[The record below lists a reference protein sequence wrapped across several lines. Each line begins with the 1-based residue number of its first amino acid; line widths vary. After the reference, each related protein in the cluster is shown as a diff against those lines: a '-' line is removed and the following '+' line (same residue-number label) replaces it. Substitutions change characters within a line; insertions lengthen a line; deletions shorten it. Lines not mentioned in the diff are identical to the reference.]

1 MKKKI
6 IVTNVIIVVL
16 ALLILFLSGISITKS
31 IYKKQA
37 EERIIDVTNIYAEN
51 YSSYD
56 KVVKNVPKDYRV
68 TVVDKAGKV
77 LSDSETA
84 DVSNMENHI
93 DREEIVAAL
102 HGKTVAVTRRSDTTN
117 KDMVYS
123 AVKVNLSA
131 DDYVFVRVSTPVD
144 SVNLYATSTI
154 LPNFYVLI
162 AAIIAAVILSVVLTK
177 SLVKPMAEIKNS
189 LIALNNGTFT
199 PSTPS
204 EKDPEINK
212 MMSEIN
218 DIGAKLSDTI
228 TTVSEDNKKLDYI
241 LNNVSDG
248 IVVITADG
256 NIEVMNDN
264 AKLVFG
270 VKNDAISSNY
280 TVLSANEKFIS
291 AVSDAVNERINKVF
305 EFTTAAHDVYLTS
318 IRCLDGGM
326 TIIVLSDITA
336 VKHGEEIRSE
346 FFANA
351 SHELKTPLTA
361 IKGFNDVIG
370 MKSKDGDIK
379 TLSAKIDKEVNR
391 VVSLIDDMLNLSK
404 LETTNTPIVEKVDLI
419 AVAREAEESISAL
432 ARDKNVNIEISG
444 EGTVDM
450 EKDHAYELVKNL
462 MENAVRYNEDGGHV
476 IVSVDEKADKVTLIV
491 KDDGIGIDEENQS
504 RIFERF
510 YRVNKSRS
518 RETGGTGLGLS
529 IVRGILEAYGGRLA
543 FSARRQGGLV
553 ARVTVPVREVSG
565 ETSPLDDDSL
575 ATGDN
580 AVRDN
585 RDETAS

>member
-6 IVTNVIIVVL
+6 IVTNVIIVVF

-37 EERIIDVTNIYAEN
+37 EERIIDVANIYAEN
-51 YSSYD
+51 YTSSD
-56 KVVKNVPKDYRV
+56 KVVKNVPEDYRV
-68 TVVDKAGKV
+68 TVVDKSGKV

-102 HGKTVAVTRRSDTTN
+102 HGKPVAVTRRSDTTN

-123 AVKVNLSA
+123 AVKVDLSA

-177 SLVKPMAEIKNS
+177 SLVKPMAEIKNN

-212 MMSEIN
+212 MLSEIN
-218 DIGAKLSDTI
+218 DIGEKLSDTI

-248 IVVITADG
+248 IVVITREG

-264 AKLVFG
+264 AKLVFD

-370 MKSKDGDIK
+370 MKSKDDDIG

-404 LETTNTPIVEKVDLI
+404 LETTKTPIVEKVDLV
-419 AVAREAEESISAL
+419 AVAYDAEESISAL
-432 ARDKNVNIEISG
+432 ARNKNVNIEISG
-444 EGTVDM
+444 EGVVEM

-476 IVSVDEKADKVTLIV
+476 FVSVDEKSDKVTLKV

-529 IVRGILEAYGGRLA
+529 IVKH
-543 FSARRQGGLV
+543 V
-553 ARVTVPVREVSG
+553 AELYDAKLTLSSTLGVGTEITVSFKK
-565 ETSPLDDDSL
+565 
-575 ATGDN
+575 
-580 AVRDN
+580 
-585 RDETAS
+585 

>member
-6 IVTNVIIVVL
+6 IVTNVIIVVF
-16 ALLILFLSGISITKS
+16 ALLVLFLSGISITKS

-37 EERIIDVTNIYAEN
+37 EERIIDVANIYAEN
-51 YSSYD
+51 YTSSD

-68 TVVDKAGKV
+68 TVIDKSGKV

-93 DREEIVAAL
+93 DRKEIVAAL
-102 HGKTVAVTRRSDTTN
+102 HGKPVAVTRRSDTTN

-123 AVKVNLSA
+123 AVKVDLSA

-218 DIGAKLSDTI
+218 DIGEKLSDTI

-264 AKLVFG
+264 AKLVFD

-404 LETTNTPIVEKVDLI
+404 LETTKTPIVEKVDLI
-419 AVAREAEESISAL
+419 AVARDAEESISAL
-432 ARDKNVNIEISG
+432 ARNKNVNIEISG
-444 EGTVDM
+444 EGIVEM

-476 IVSVDEKADKVTLIV
+476 FVSVDENADKVTLKV

-529 IVRGILEAYGGRLA
+529 IVKHVAELYGAKLTLSSTLGA
-543 FSARRQGGLV
+543 GTEI
-553 ARVTVPVREVSG
+553 TVSFKK
-565 ETSPLDDDSL
+565 
-575 ATGDN
+575 
-580 AVRDN
+580 
-585 RDETAS
+585 

>member
-6 IVTNVIIVVL
+6 IVTNVIIVVF
-16 ALLILFLSGISITKS
+16 ALLVLFLSGISITKS

-37 EERIIDVTNIYAEN
+37 EERIIDVANIYAEN
-51 YSSYD
+51 YTSFD

-68 TVVDKAGKV
+68 TVVDKSGKV

-102 HGKTVAVTRRSDTTN
+102 HGKSVAVTRRSDTTN

-123 AVKVNLSA
+123 AVKVNLSS

-162 AAIIAAVILSVVLTK
+162 AAIIAAVILSIVLTK

-218 DIGAKLSDTI
+218 DIGEKLSDTI

-256 NIEVMNDN
+256 NIEIMNDN
-264 AKLVFG
+264 AKLVFD

-336 VKHGEEIRSE
+336 VKQGEEIRSE

-370 MKSKDGDIK
+370 MKSKDDDIR
-379 TLSAKIDKEVNR
+379 TLSSKIDKEVNR

-404 LETTNTPIVEKVDLI
+404 LETTKTPIVEKVDLV
-419 AVAREAEESISAL
+419 AVAYDAEESISAL
-432 ARDKNVNIEISG
+432 ARDKNVNIDISG

-476 IVSVDEKADKVTLIV
+476 IVSVDEKADKVTLKV

-529 IVRGILEAYGGRLA
+529 IVKHVAELYGAKLTLSSTLGA
-543 FSARRQGGLV
+543 GTEI
-553 ARVTVPVREVSG
+553 TVSFKK
-565 ETSPLDDDSL
+565 
-575 ATGDN
+575 
-580 AVRDN
+580 
-585 RDETAS
+585 

>member
-6 IVTNVIIVVL
+6 IVTNVIIVVF

-37 EERIIDVTNIYAEN
+37 EERIIDVANIYAEN
-51 YSSYD
+51 YTSSD

-68 TVVDKAGKV
+68 TVVDKSGKV

-102 HGKTVAVTRRSDTTN
+102 HGKPVAVTRRSDTTN

-123 AVKVNLSA
+123 AVKVDLSA

-177 SLVKPMAEIKNS
+177 SLVKPMAEIKNN

-212 MMSEIN
+212 MLSEIN
-218 DIGAKLSDTI
+218 DIGEKLSDTI

-248 IVVITADG
+248 IVVITREG

-264 AKLVFG
+264 AKLVFD

-370 MKSKDGDIK
+370 MKSKDGDIG

-404 LETTNTPIVEKVDLI
+404 LETTKTPIVEKVDLV
-419 AVAREAEESISAL
+419 AVAYDAEESISAL
-432 ARDKNVNIEISG
+432 ARNKNVNIEISG
-444 EGTVDM
+444 EGVVEM

-462 MENAVRYNEDGGHV
+462 MENAVRYNEDSGHV
-476 IVSVDEKADKVTLIV
+476 FVSVDEKSDKVTLKV

-529 IVRGILEAYGGRLA
+529 IVKH
-543 FSARRQGGLV
+543 V
-553 ARVTVPVREVSG
+553 AELYDAKLTLSSTLGAGTEITVSFKK
-565 ETSPLDDDSL
+565 
-575 ATGDN
+575 
-580 AVRDN
+580 
-585 RDETAS
+585 

>member
-6 IVTNVIIVVL
+6 IVTNVIIVVF
-16 ALLILFLSGISITKS
+16 ALLVLFLSGISITKS

-37 EERIIDVTNIYAEN
+37 EERIIDVANIYAEN
-51 YSSYD
+51 YTSFD

-68 TVVDKAGKV
+68 TVVDKSGKV

-102 HGKTVAVTRRSDTTN
+102 HGKSVAVTRRSDTTN

-123 AVKVNLSA
+123 AVKVNLSS
-131 DDYVFVRVSTPVD
+131 DDYVFVRISTPVD

-162 AAIIAAVILSVVLTK
+162 AAIIAAVILSIVLTK

-218 DIGAKLSDTI
+218 DIGEKLSDTI

-256 NIEVMNDN
+256 NIKIMNDN
-264 AKLVFG
+264 AKLVFD

-336 VKHGEEIRSE
+336 VKQGEEIRSE

-370 MKSKDGDIK
+370 MKSKDDDIR
-379 TLSAKIDKEVNR
+379 TLSSKIDKEVNR

-404 LETTNTPIVEKVDLI
+404 LETTKTPIVEKVDLV
-419 AVAREAEESISAL
+419 AVAYDAEESISAL

-476 IVSVDEKADKVTLIV
+476 IVSVDEKADKVTLKV

-529 IVRGILEAYGGRLA
+529 IVKHVAELYGAKLTLSSTLGA
-543 FSARRQGGLV
+543 GTEI
-553 ARVTVPVREVSG
+553 TVSFKK
-565 ETSPLDDDSL
+565 
-575 ATGDN
+575 
-580 AVRDN
+580 
-585 RDETAS
+585 

>member
-6 IVTNVIIVVL
+6 IVTNVIIVVF

-31 IYKKQA
+31 INKKQA
-37 EERIIDVTNIYAEN
+37 EERIIDVANIYAEN
-51 YSSYD
+51 YTSSD

-77 LSDSETA
+77 LSDSETE

-102 HGKTVAVTRRSDTTN
+102 HGKPVAVTRRSDTTN

-123 AVKVNLSA
+123 AVKVDLSS

-212 MMSEIN
+212 MLSEIN
-218 DIGAKLSDTI
+218 DIGEKLSDTI

-248 IVVITADG
+248 IVVITANG

-264 AKLVFG
+264 AKLVFD

-370 MKSKDGDIK
+370 MKSKDDDIR

-404 LETTNTPIVEKVDLI
+404 LETTKTPIVEKVDLV
-419 AVAREAEESISAL
+419 AVAYDAEESISAL

-476 IVSVDEKADKVTLIV
+476 IVSVDEKADKVTLKV

-529 IVRGILEAYGGRLA
+529 IVKHVAELYGAKLTLSSTLGA
-543 FSARRQGGLV
+543 GTEI
-553 ARVTVPVREVSG
+553 TVSFKK
-565 ETSPLDDDSL
+565 
-575 ATGDN
+575 
-580 AVRDN
+580 
-585 RDETAS
+585 

>member
-6 IVTNVIIVVL
+6 IVTNVIIVVF

-37 EERIIDVTNIYAEN
+37 EERIIDVANIYAEN
-51 YSSYD
+51 YTSSD

-68 TVVDKAGKV
+68 TVIDKAGKV

-102 HGKTVAVTRRSDTTN
+102 HGKPVAVTRRSDTTN

-123 AVKVNLSA
+123 AVKVDLSS

-212 MMSEIN
+212 ILSEIN
-218 DIGAKLSDTI
+218 DIGEKLSDTI

-248 IVVITADG
+248 IVVITANG

-264 AKLVFG
+264 AKLVFD

-291 AVSDAVNERINKVF
+291 AVSDAVNERKNKVF

-370 MKSKDGDIK
+370 MKSKDDDIR
-379 TLSAKIDKEVNR
+379 TLSSKIDKEVNR

-404 LETTNTPIVEKVDLI
+404 LETTKTPIVEKVDLV
-419 AVAREAEESISAL
+419 AVAYDAEESISAL

-444 EGTVDM
+444 EGTVEM

-476 IVSVDEKADKVTLIV
+476 FVSVDEKSDKVTLKV

-529 IVRGILEAYGGRLA
+529 IVKH
-543 FSARRQGGLV
+543 V
-553 ARVTVPVREVSG
+553 AELYDAKLTLSSTLGAGTEITVSFKK
-565 ETSPLDDDSL
+565 
-575 ATGDN
+575 
-580 AVRDN
+580 
-585 RDETAS
+585 

>member
-6 IVTNVIIVVL
+6 IFTNVIIVVF
-16 ALLILFLSGISITKS
+16 ALLVLFLSGISITKS

-37 EERIIDVTNIYAEN
+37 EERIIDVANIYAEN
-51 YSSYD
+51 YTSFD

-68 TVVDKAGKV
+68 TVVDKSGKV

-102 HGKTVAVTRRSDTTN
+102 HGKSVAVTRRSNTTN

-123 AVKVNLSA
+123 AVKVNLSS

-162 AAIIAAVILSVVLTK
+162 AAIIAAVILSIVLTK

-218 DIGAKLSDTI
+218 DIGEKLSDTI

-256 NIEVMNDN
+256 NIEIMNDN
-264 AKLVFG
+264 AKLVFD

-336 VKHGEEIRSE
+336 VKQGEEIRSE

-370 MKSKDGDIK
+370 MKSKDDDIR
-379 TLSAKIDKEVNR
+379 TLSSKIDKEVNR

-404 LETTNTPIVEKVDLI
+404 LETTKTPIVEKVDLV
-419 AVAREAEESISAL
+419 AVAYDAEESISAL

-462 MENAVRYNEDGGHV
+462 MENAVRYNDDGGHV
-476 IVSVDEKADKVTLIV
+476 IVSVDEKADKVTLKV

-529 IVRGILEAYGGRLA
+529 IVKHVAELYGAKLTLSSTLGA
-543 FSARRQGGLV
+543 GTEI
-553 ARVTVPVREVSG
+553 TVSFKK
-565 ETSPLDDDSL
+565 
-575 ATGDN
+575 
-580 AVRDN
+580 
-585 RDETAS
+585 

>member
-6 IVTNVIIVVL
+6 IVTNVIIVVF
-16 ALLILFLSGISITKS
+16 ALLVLFLSGISITKS

-37 EERIIDVTNIYAEN
+37 EKRIIDVANIYAEN
-51 YSSYD
+51 YTSFD

-68 TVVDKAGKV
+68 TVVDKSGKV

-102 HGKTVAVTRRSDTTN
+102 HGKSVAVTRRSDTTN

-123 AVKVNLSA
+123 AMKVNLSS

-162 AAIIAAVILSVVLTK
+162 AAIIAAVILSIVLTK

-218 DIGAKLSDTI
+218 DIGEKLSDTI

-256 NIEVMNDN
+256 NIEIMNDN
-264 AKLVFG
+264 AKLVFD

-336 VKHGEEIRSE
+336 VKQGEEIRSE

-370 MKSKDGDIK
+370 MKSKDDDIRM
-379 TLSAKIDKEVNR
+379 LSSKIDKEVNR

-404 LETTNTPIVEKVDLI
+404 LETTKTPIVEKVDLV
-419 AVAREAEESISAL
+419 AVAYDAEESISAL

-476 IVSVDEKADKVTLIV
+476 LVSVSESADNVTLKV

-529 IVRGILEAYGGRLA
+529 IVKH
-543 FSARRQGGLV
+543 V
-553 ARVTVPVREVSG
+553 AELNGAKLTLSSTLGAGTEITVSFKK
-565 ETSPLDDDSL
+565 
-575 ATGDN
+575 
-580 AVRDN
+580 
-585 RDETAS
+585 

>member
-6 IVTNVIIVVL
+6 IVTNVIIVVF

-37 EERIIDVTNIYAEN
+37 EERIIDVANIYAEN
-51 YSSYD
+51 YTSSD

-68 TVVDKAGKV
+68 TVVDKSGKV

-102 HGKTVAVTRRSDTTN
+102 HGKPVAVTRRSDTTN

-123 AVKVNLSA
+123 AVKVDLSA

-177 SLVKPMAEIKNS
+177 SLVKPMAEIKNN

-212 MMSEIN
+212 MLSEIN
-218 DIGAKLSDTI
+218 DIGEKLSDTI

-248 IVVITADG
+248 IVVITREG

-264 AKLVFG
+264 AKLVFD

-370 MKSKDGDIK
+370 MKLKDGDIG

-404 LETTNTPIVEKVDLI
+404 LETTKTPIVEKVDLV
-419 AVAREAEESISAL
+419 AVAYDAEESISAL
-432 ARDKNVNIEISG
+432 ARNKNVNIEISG
-444 EGTVDM
+444 EGVVEM

-476 IVSVDEKADKVTLIV
+476 FVSVDEKSDKVTLKV

-529 IVRGILEAYGGRLA
+529 IVKH
-543 FSARRQGGLV
+543 V
-553 ARVTVPVREVSG
+553 AELYDAKLTLSSTLGAGTEITVSFKK
-565 ETSPLDDDSL
+565 
-575 ATGDN
+575 
-580 AVRDN
+580 
-585 RDETAS
+585 

>member
-6 IVTNVIIVVL
+6 IVTNVIIVVF
-16 ALLILFLSGISITKS
+16 ALLVLFLSGISITKS

-37 EERIIDVTNIYAEN
+37 EERIIDVANIYAEN
-51 YSSYD
+51 YTSFD

-68 TVVDKAGKV
+68 TVVDKSGKV

-102 HGKTVAVTRRSDTTN
+102 HGKSVAVTRRSDTTN

-123 AVKVNLSA
+123 AVKVNLSS

-162 AAIIAAVILSVVLTK
+162 AAIIAAVILSIVLTK

-218 DIGAKLSDTI
+218 DIGEKLSDTI

-256 NIEVMNDN
+256 NIEIMNDN
-264 AKLVFG
+264 AKLVFD

-336 VKHGEEIRSE
+336 VKQGEEIRSE

-361 IKGFNDVIG
+361 IKGFNDIIG
-370 MKSKDGDIK
+370 MKSKDDDIR
-379 TLSAKIDKEVNR
+379 TLSSKIDKEVNR

-404 LETTNTPIVEKVDLI
+404 LETTKTPIVEKVDLV
-419 AVAREAEESISAL
+419 AVAYDAEESISAL

-476 IVSVDEKADKVTLIV
+476 LVSVDEKADKVTLKV

-529 IVRGILEAYGGRLA
+529 IVKHVAELYGAKLTLSSTLGA
-543 FSARRQGGLV
+543 GTEI
-553 ARVTVPVREVSG
+553 TVSF
-565 ETSPLDDDSL
+565 
-575 ATGDN
+575 N
-580 AVRDN
+580 K
-585 RDETAS
+585 

>member
-6 IVTNVIIVVL
+6 IFTNVIIVVF
-16 ALLILFLSGISITKS
+16 ALLVLFLSGISITKS

-37 EERIIDVTNIYAEN
+37 EERIIDVANIYAEN
-51 YSSYD
+51 YTSFD

-68 TVVDKAGKV
+68 TVVDKSGKV

-102 HGKTVAVTRRSDTTN
+102 HGKSVAVTRRSDTTN

-123 AVKVNLSA
+123 AVKVNLSS

-162 AAIIAAVILSVVLTK
+162 AAIIAAVILSIVLTK

-218 DIGAKLSDTI
+218 DIGEKLSDTI

-256 NIEVMNDN
+256 NIEIMNDN
-264 AKLVFG
+264 AKLVFD

-336 VKHGEEIRSE
+336 VKQGEEIRSE

-370 MKSKDGDIK
+370 MKSKDDDIR
-379 TLSAKIDKEVNR
+379 TLSSKIDKEVNR

-404 LETTNTPIVEKVDLI
+404 LETTKTPIVEKVDLV
-419 AVAREAEESISAL
+419 AVAYDAEESISAL

-476 IVSVDEKADKVTLIV
+476 IVSVSEKADKVTLKV

-529 IVRGILEAYGGRLA
+529 IVKHVAELYGAKLTLSSTLGA
-543 FSARRQGGLV
+543 GTEI
-553 ARVTVPVREVSG
+553 TVSFKK
-565 ETSPLDDDSL
+565 
-575 ATGDN
+575 
-580 AVRDN
+580 
-585 RDETAS
+585 

>member
-6 IVTNVIIVVL
+6 IVTNVIIVVF

-37 EERIIDVTNIYAEN
+37 EERIIDVANIYAEN
-51 YSSYD
+51 YTSSD

-68 TVVDKAGKV
+68 TVVDKSGKV

-102 HGKTVAVTRRSDTTN
+102 HGKPVAVTRRSDTTN

-123 AVKVNLSA
+123 AVKVDLSA

-177 SLVKPMAEIKNS
+177 SLVKPMAEIKNN

-212 MMSEIN
+212 MLSEIN
-218 DIGAKLSDTI
+218 DIGEKLSDTI

-248 IVVITADG
+248 IVVITREG

-264 AKLVFG
+264 AKLVFD

-370 MKSKDGDIK
+370 MKSKDDDIR
-379 TLSAKIDKEVNR
+379 TLSSKIDKEVNR

-404 LETTNTPIVEKVDLI
+404 LETTKTPIVEKVDLV
-419 AVAREAEESISAL
+419 AVAYDAEESISAL
-432 ARDKNVNIEISG
+432 ARAKNVNIEISG
-444 EGTVDM
+444 EGVVEM

-476 IVSVDEKADKVTLIV
+476 FVSVDEKSDKVTLKV

-529 IVRGILEAYGGRLA
+529 IVKH
-543 FSARRQGGLV
+543 V
-553 ARVTVPVREVSG
+553 AELYDAKLTLSSTLGAGTEITVSFKK
-565 ETSPLDDDSL
+565 
-575 ATGDN
+575 
-580 AVRDN
+580 
-585 RDETAS
+585 

>member
-6 IVTNVIIVVL
+6 IVTNVIIVVF
-16 ALLILFLSGISITKS
+16 ALLVLFLSGISITKS

-37 EERIIDVTNIYAEN
+37 EERIIDVANIYAEN
-51 YSSYD
+51 YTSSD

-68 TVVDKAGKV
+68 TVIDKSGKV

-93 DREEIVAAL
+93 DRKEIVAAL
-102 HGKTVAVTRRSDTTN
+102 HGKPVAVTRRSDTTN

-123 AVKVNLSA
+123 AVKVDLSA

-199 PSTPS
+199 PSTLS
-204 EKDPEINK
+204 EKDTEINK

-218 DIGAKLSDTI
+218 DIGEKLSDTI

-264 AKLVFG
+264 AKLVFD
-270 VKNDAISSNY
+270 VKNDAISSNFS
-280 TVLSANEKFIS
+280 VLSANEKFIS

-305 EFTTAAHDVYLTS
+305 EFMTAAHDVYLTS

-336 VKHGEEIRSE
+336 VKQGEEIRSE

-361 IKGFNDVIG
+361 IKGFNDVIR

-404 LETTNTPIVEKVDLI
+404 LETTKTPIVEKVDLV
-419 AVAREAEESISAL
+419 AVARDAEESISAL
-432 ARDKNVNIEISG
+432 ARAKNVNIEISG
-444 EGTVDM
+444 EGTVEM

-476 IVSVDEKADKVTLIV
+476 FVSVDEKADKVTLKV

-529 IVRGILEAYGGRLA
+529 IVKHVAELYGAKLTLSSTLGA
-543 FSARRQGGLV
+543 GTEI
-553 ARVTVPVREVSG
+553 TVSFKK
-565 ETSPLDDDSL
+565 
-575 ATGDN
+575 
-580 AVRDN
+580 
-585 RDETAS
+585 

>member
-6 IVTNVIIVVL
+6 IVTNVIIVVF

-31 IYKKQA
+31 INKKQA
-37 EERIIDVTNIYAEN
+37 EERIIDVANIYAEN
-51 YSSYD
+51 YTSSD

-77 LSDSETA
+77 LADSETA

-102 HGKTVAVTRRSDTTN
+102 HGKPVAVTRRSDTTN

-123 AVKVNLSA
+123 AVKVDLSS

-212 MMSEIN
+212 MLSEIN
-218 DIGAKLSDTI
+218 DIGEKLSDTI

-248 IVVITADG
+248 IVVITANG

-264 AKLVFG
+264 AKLVFD

-305 EFTTAAHDVYLTS
+305 EFTTAVHDVYLTS

-370 MKSKDGDIK
+370 MKSKDDDIR

-391 VVSLIDDMLNLSK
+391 IVSLIDDMLNLSK
-404 LETTNTPIVEKVDLI
+404 LETTKTPIVEKVDLV
-419 AVAREAEESISAL
+419 AVAHDAEESISAL

-444 EGTVDM
+444 EGTVEM

-476 IVSVDEKADKVTLIV
+476 FVSVDEKADKVTLKV

-529 IVRGILEAYGGRLA
+529 IVKHVAELYGARLTLSSTLGA
-543 FSARRQGGLV
+543 GTEI
-553 ARVTVPVREVSG
+553 TVSFKK
-565 ETSPLDDDSL
+565 
-575 ATGDN
+575 
-580 AVRDN
+580 
-585 RDETAS
+585 

>member
-6 IVTNVIIVVL
+6 IVTNVIIVVF

-37 EERIIDVTNIYAEN
+37 EERIIDVANIYAEN
-51 YSSYD
+51 YTSSD

-68 TVVDKAGKV
+68 TVVDKSGKV

-102 HGKTVAVTRRSDTTN
+102 HGKPVAVTRRSDTTN

-123 AVKVNLSA
+123 AVKVDLSA
-131 DDYVFVRVSTPVD
+131 DDYVFVRVSTSVD

-177 SLVKPMAEIKNS
+177 SLVKPMAEIKNN

-212 MMSEIN
+212 MLSEIN
-218 DIGAKLSDTI
+218 DIGEKLSDTI

-248 IVVITADG
+248 IVVITREG

-264 AKLVFG
+264 AKLVFD

-280 TVLSANEKFIS
+280 TVISANEKFIS

-370 MKSKDGDIK
+370 MKSKDGNIR

-404 LETTNTPIVEKVDLI
+404 LETTKTPIVEKVDI
-419 AVAREAEESISAL
+419 VAVAYDAEESISAL
-432 ARDKNVNIEISG
+432 ARNKNVNIEISG
-444 EGTVDM
+444 EGVVEM

-476 IVSVDEKADKVTLIV
+476 FVSVDEKSDKVTLKV
-491 KDDGIGIDEENQS
+491 KDDGIGIDKENQS

-529 IVRGILEAYGGRLA
+529 IVKH
-543 FSARRQGGLV
+543 V
-553 ARVTVPVREVSG
+553 AELYNAKLTLSSTLGAGTEITVSFKK
-565 ETSPLDDDSL
+565 
-575 ATGDN
+575 
-580 AVRDN
+580 
-585 RDETAS
+585 

>member
-6 IVTNVIIVVL
+6 IVTNVIIVVF
-16 ALLILFLSGISITKS
+16 ALLVLFLSGISITKS

-37 EERIIDVTNIYAEN
+37 EERIIDVANIYAEN
-51 YSSYD
+51 YTSFD

-68 TVVDKAGKV
+68 TVVDKSGKV

-102 HGKTVAVTRRSDTTN
+102 HGKSVAVTRRSDTTN

-123 AVKVNLSA
+123 AVKVNLSS

-162 AAIIAAVILSVVLTK
+162 AAIIAAVILSIVLTK

-218 DIGAKLSDTI
+218 DIGEKLSDTI

-248 IVVITADG
+248 IVVITGDG
-256 NIEVMNDN
+256 NIEIMNDN
-264 AKLVFG
+264 AKLVFD

-336 VKHGEEIRSE
+336 VKQGEEIRSE

-370 MKSKDGDIK
+370 MKSKDDDIR
-379 TLSAKIDKEVNR
+379 TLSSKIDKEVNR

-404 LETTNTPIVEKVDLI
+404 LETTKTPIVEKVDLV
-419 AVAREAEESISAL
+419 AVAYDAEESISAL

-462 MENAVRYNEDGGHV
+462 MENAVRYNDDGGHV
-476 IVSVDEKADKVTLIV
+476 IVSVDEKADKVTLKV

-529 IVRGILEAYGGRLA
+529 IVKHVAELYGAKLTLSSTLGA
-543 FSARRQGGLV
+543 GTEI
-553 ARVTVPVREVSG
+553 TVSFKK
-565 ETSPLDDDSL
+565 
-575 ATGDN
+575 
-580 AVRDN
+580 
-585 RDETAS
+585 

>member
-6 IVTNVIIVVL
+6 IVTNVIIVVF
-16 ALLILFLSGISITKS
+16 ALLVLFLSGISITKS

-37 EERIIDVTNIYAEN
+37 EERIIDVANIYAEN
-51 YSSYD
+51 YTSFD

-68 TVVDKAGKV
+68 TVVDKSGKV

-102 HGKTVAVTRRSDTTN
+102 HGKSVAVTRRSDTTN

-123 AVKVNLSA
+123 AVKVNLSS

-162 AAIIAAVILSVVLTK
+162 AAIIAAVILSIVLTK

-218 DIGAKLSDTI
+218 DIGEKLSDTI

-256 NIEVMNDN
+256 NIEIMNDN
-264 AKLVFG
+264 AKLVFD

-336 VKHGEEIRSE
+336 VKQGEEIRSE

-370 MKSKDGDIK
+370 MKSKDDDIRM
-379 TLSAKIDKEVNR
+379 LSSKIDKEVNR

-404 LETTNTPIVEKVDLI
+404 LETTKTPIVEKVDLV
-419 AVAREAEESISAL
+419 AVAYDAEESISAL

-476 IVSVDEKADKVTLIV
+476 LVSVSESADNVTLKV

-529 IVRGILEAYGGRLA
+529 IVKH
-543 FSARRQGGLV
+543 V
-553 ARVTVPVREVSG
+553 AELNGAKLTLSSTLGAGTEITVSFKK
-565 ETSPLDDDSL
+565 
-575 ATGDN
+575 
-580 AVRDN
+580 
-585 RDETAS
+585 

>member
-1 MKKKI
+1 M
-6 IVTNVIIVVL
+6 
-16 ALLILFLSGISITKS
+16 
-31 IYKKQA
+31 
-37 EERIIDVTNIYAEN
+37 
-51 YSSYD
+51 
-56 KVVKNVPKDYRV
+56 
-68 TVVDKAGKV
+68 
-77 LSDSETA
+77 
-84 DVSNMENHI
+84 
-93 DREEIVAAL
+93 
-102 HGKTVAVTRRSDTTN
+102 
-117 KDMVYS
+117 
-123 AVKVNLSA
+123 
-131 DDYVFVRVSTPVD
+131 
-144 SVNLYATSTI
+144 
-154 LPNFYVLI
+154 
-162 AAIIAAVILSVVLTK
+162 
-177 SLVKPMAEIKNS
+177 
-189 LIALNNGTFT
+189 
-199 PSTPS
+199 
-204 EKDPEINK
+204 
-212 MMSEIN
+212 
-218 DIGAKLSDTI
+218 
-228 TTVSEDNKKLDYI
+228 
-241 LNNVSDG
+241 SDG

-370 MKSKDGDIK
+370 IKSKDGDIK

-404 LETTNTPIVEKVDLI
+404 LETTKTPIVEKVDLI

-444 EGTVDM
+444 EGTVEM

-476 IVSVDEKADKVTLIV
+476 FVSVDEKTDKVTLKV

-529 IVRGILEAYGGRLA
+529 IVKHVAELYGAKLTLSSTLGA
-543 FSARRQGGLV
+543 GTEI
-553 ARVTVPVREVSG
+553 TVSFKK
-565 ETSPLDDDSL
+565 
-575 ATGDN
+575 
-580 AVRDN
+580 
-585 RDETAS
+585 

>member
-6 IVTNVIIVVL
+6 IVTNVIIVVF
-16 ALLILFLSGISITKS
+16 ALLVLFLSGISITKS

-51 YSSYD
+51 YTSSD

-68 TVVDKAGKV
+68 TVVDKSGKV

-102 HGKTVAVTRRSDTTN
+102 HGKPVAVTRRSDTTN

-199 PSTPS
+199 PTTPS

-212 MMSEIN
+212 MLSEIN
-218 DIGAKLSDTI
+218 DIGEKLSDTI

-264 AKLVFG
+264 AKLVFD

-370 MKSKDGDIK
+370 MKSKDSDIK

-404 LETTNTPIVEKVDLI
+404 LETTKTPIVEKVDLV
-419 AVAREAEESISAL
+419 AVAYDAEESISAL

-444 EGTVDM
+444 EGTVEI

-476 IVSVDEKADKVTLIV
+476 FVSVDEKSDKVTLKV

-529 IVRGILEAYGGRLA
+529 IVKHVAELYGAKLTLA
-543 FSARRQGGLV
+543 STLGAGTEI
-553 ARVTVPVREVSG
+553 TVSFKK
-565 ETSPLDDDSL
+565 
-575 ATGDN
+575 
-580 AVRDN
+580 
-585 RDETAS
+585 

>member
-6 IVTNVIIVVL
+6 IVTNVIIVVF

-37 EERIIDVTNIYAEN
+37 EERIIDVVNIYAEN
-51 YSSYD
+51 YTSSD

-102 HGKTVAVTRRSDTTN
+102 HGKHVAVTRRSDTTN

-123 AVKVNLSA
+123 AVKVDLSA

-189 LIALNNGTFT
+189 LIALNNGSFT

-212 MMSEIN
+212 MLSEIN
-218 DIGAKLSDTI
+218 DIGEKLSDTI

-248 IVVITADG
+248 IVVITANG

-264 AKLVFG
+264 AKLVFD

-305 EFTTAAHDVYLTS
+305 EFTTAAHDVYLSS

-370 MKSKDGDIK
+370 MKSKDDDIR
-379 TLSAKIDKEVNR
+379 TLSSKIDKEVNR

-404 LETTNTPIVEKVDLI
+404 LETTKTPIVEKVDLV
-419 AVAREAEESISAL
+419 AVAYDAEESISAL

-444 EGTVDM
+444 EGTVEM

-462 MENAVRYNEDGGHV
+462 MENAVRYNENGGHV
-476 IVSVDEKADKVTLIV
+476 FVSVDDKSDKVTLKV

-529 IVRGILEAYGGRLA
+529 IVKH
-543 FSARRQGGLV
+543 V
-553 ARVTVPVREVSG
+553 AELYDAKLTLSSTLGAGTEITVSFKK
-565 ETSPLDDDSL
+565 
-575 ATGDN
+575 
-580 AVRDN
+580 
-585 RDETAS
+585 

>member
-6 IVTNVIIVVL
+6 IVTNVIIVVF

-31 IYKKQA
+31 INKKQA
-37 EERIIDVTNIYAEN
+37 EERIIDVANIYAEN
-51 YSSYD
+51 YTSSD

-77 LSDSETA
+77 LSDSETE

-102 HGKTVAVTRRSDTTN
+102 HGKPVAVTRRSNTTN

-123 AVKVNLSA
+123 AVKVDLSS
-131 DDYVFVRVSTPVD
+131 DDYVFVRVSTPID

-212 MMSEIN
+212 MLSEIN
-218 DIGAKLSDTI
+218 DIGEKLSDTI

-248 IVVITADG
+248 IVVITANG

-264 AKLVFG
+264 AKLVFD

-370 MKSKDGDIK
+370 MKSKDDDIR

-391 VVSLIDDMLNLSK
+391 IVSLIDDMLNLSK
-404 LETTNTPIVEKVDLI
+404 LETTKTPIVEKVDLV
-419 AVAREAEESISAL
+419 AVAYDAEESISAL
-432 ARDKNVNIEISG
+432 ASDKNVNIAISG
-444 EGTVDM
+444 EGTVEM

-462 MENAVRYNEDGGHV
+462 MENAVRYNEDDGHV
-476 IVSVDEKADKVTLIV
+476 FVSVDEKADKVTLKV

-529 IVRGILEAYGGRLA
+529 IVKH
-543 FSARRQGGLV
+543 V
-553 ARVTVPVREVSG
+553 AELYDAKLTLSSTLGAGTEITVSFKK
-565 ETSPLDDDSL
+565 
-575 ATGDN
+575 
-580 AVRDN
+580 
-585 RDETAS
+585 

>member
-6 IVTNVIIVVL
+6 IVTNVIIVVF

-51 YSSYD
+51 YTSSD

-68 TVVDKAGKV
+68 TVVDKSGKV

-102 HGKTVAVTRRSDTTN
+102 HGKPVAVTRRSNTTN

-123 AVKVNLSA
+123 AVKVDLSS

-212 MMSEIN
+212 MLSEIN
-218 DIGAKLSDTI
+218 DIGEKLSNTI

-248 IVVITADG
+248 IVVITANG

-264 AKLVFG
+264 AKLVFD

-370 MKSKDGDIK
+370 MKSKDDDIR
-379 TLSAKIDKEVNR
+379 TLSSKIDKEVNR

-404 LETTNTPIVEKVDLI
+404 LETTKTPIVEKVNLV
-419 AVAREAEESISAL
+419 AVAYDAEESISAL
-432 ARDKNVNIEISG
+432 ARAKNVNIEISG
-444 EGTVDM
+444 EGTVEM

-476 IVSVDEKADKVTLIV
+476 FVSVDEKTDKVTLKV

-529 IVRGILEAYGGRLA
+529 IVKH
-543 FSARRQGGLV
+543 V
-553 ARVTVPVREVSG
+553 AELYDAKLTLSSTLGAGTEITVSFKK
-565 ETSPLDDDSL
+565 
-575 ATGDN
+575 
-580 AVRDN
+580 
-585 RDETAS
+585 

>member
-123 AVKVNLSA
+123 AMKVDLSA

-370 MKSKDGDIK
+370 IKSKDGDIK

-404 LETTNTPIVEKVDLI
+404 LETTKTPIVEKVDLI

-444 EGTVDM
+444 EGTVEM

-476 IVSVDEKADKVTLIV
+476 FVSVDEKTDKVTLKV

-529 IVRGILEAYGGRLA
+529 IVKHVAELYGAKLTLSSTLGA
-543 FSARRQGGLV
+543 GTEI
-553 ARVTVPVREVSG
+553 TVSFKK
-565 ETSPLDDDSL
+565 
-575 ATGDN
+575 
-580 AVRDN
+580 
-585 RDETAS
+585 

>member
-6 IVTNVIIVVL
+6 IVTNVIIVVF

-37 EERIIDVTNIYAEN
+37 EERIIDVANIYAEN
-51 YSSYD
+51 YTSSD

-68 TVVDKAGKV
+68 TVVDKSGKV

-102 HGKTVAVTRRSDTTN
+102 HGKPVAVTRRSDTTN

-123 AVKVNLSA
+123 AVKVDLSS

-212 MMSEIN
+212 MLSEIN
-218 DIGAKLSDTI
+218 DIGEKLSDTI

-248 IVVITADG
+248 IVVITANG

-264 AKLVFG
+264 AKLVFD

-404 LETTNTPIVEKVDLI
+404 LETTKTPIVEIVDLV
-419 AVAREAEESISAL
+419 AVARDAEESISAL
-432 ARDKNVNIEISG
+432 ARAKNVNIEISG
-444 EGTVDM
+444 EGTVEM

-476 IVSVDEKADKVTLIV
+476 LVSVDEKADKVTLKV

-529 IVRGILEAYGGRLA
+529 IVKH
-543 FSARRQGGLV
+543 V
-553 ARVTVPVREVSG
+553 AELYDAKLTLSSTLGAGTEITVSFKK
-565 ETSPLDDDSL
+565 
-575 ATGDN
+575 
-580 AVRDN
+580 
-585 RDETAS
+585 

>member
-6 IVTNVIIVVL
+6 IVTNVIIVVF

-37 EERIIDVTNIYAEN
+37 EERIIDVANIYAEN
-51 YSSYD
+51 YTSSD

-68 TVVDKAGKV
+68 TVVDKSGKV

-102 HGKTVAVTRRSDTTN
+102 HGKPVAVTRRSDTTN

-123 AVKVNLSA
+123 AVKVDLSA
-131 DDYVFVRVSTPVD
+131 DNYVFVRVSTPVD

-162 AAIIAAVILSVVLTK
+162 AAIIAAVILSVVLTR

-189 LIALNNGTFT
+189 LIALNNGTFM

-212 MMSEIN
+212 MLSEIN
-218 DIGAKLSDTI
+218 DIGEKLSDTI

-248 IVVITADG
+248 IVVITANG

-264 AKLVFG
+264 AKLVFD

-370 MKSKDGDIK
+370 MKSKDDDIR
-379 TLSAKIDKEVNR
+379 TLSSKIDKEVNR

-404 LETTNTPIVEKVDLI
+404 LETTKTPIVEKVDLV
-419 AVAREAEESISAL
+419 AVAYDAEESISAL
-432 ARDKNVNIEISG
+432 ARAKNVNIEISG
-444 EGTVDM
+444 EGTVEM

-476 IVSVDEKADKVTLIV
+476 FVSVDEKADKVTLKV

-529 IVRGILEAYGGRLA
+529 IVKHVAELYGAKLTLSSTLGA
-543 FSARRQGGLV
+543 GTEI
-553 ARVTVPVREVSG
+553 TVSFKK
-565 ETSPLDDDSL
+565 
-575 ATGDN
+575 
-580 AVRDN
+580 
-585 RDETAS
+585 

>member
-6 IVTNVIIVVL
+6 IVTNVIIVVF

-31 IYKKQA
+31 INKKQA
-37 EERIIDVTNIYAEN
+37 EERIIDVANIYAEN
-51 YSSYD
+51 YTSSD

-68 TVVDKAGKV
+68 TVVDKSGKV

-93 DREEIVAAL
+93 DREEIVAVL
-102 HGKTVAVTRRSDTTN
+102 HGKPVAVTRRSDTTN

-123 AVKVNLSA
+123 AVKVDLSA

-212 MMSEIN
+212 ILSEIN
-218 DIGAKLSDTI
+218 DIGEKLSDTI

-248 IVVITADG
+248 IVVITANG

-264 AKLVFG
+264 AKLVFD

-370 MKSKDGDIK
+370 MKSKDDDIR
-379 TLSAKIDKEVNR
+379 TLSSKIDKEVNR
-391 VVSLIDDMLNLSK
+391 VVSLIDNMLNLSK
-404 LETTNTPIVEKVDLI
+404 LETTKTPIVEKVDLV
-419 AVAREAEESISAL
+419 AVAYDAEESISAL

-444 EGTVDM
+444 EGTVEM

-476 IVSVDEKADKVTLIV
+476 LVSVDEKADKVTLKV

-529 IVRGILEAYGGRLA
+529 IVKHVAELYGAKLTLSSTLGV
-543 FSARRQGGLV
+543 GTEI
-553 ARVTVPVREVSG
+553 TVSFKK
-565 ETSPLDDDSL
+565 
-575 ATGDN
+575 
-580 AVRDN
+580 
-585 RDETAS
+585 

>member
-6 IVTNVIIVVL
+6 IVTNVIIVVC
-16 ALLILFLSGISITKS
+16 ALLVLFLSGISITKS

-37 EERIIDVTNIYAEN
+37 EERIIDVANIYAEN
-51 YSSYD
+51 YTSSD

-102 HGKTVAVTRRSDTTN
+102 HGKPVAVTRRSDTTN

-123 AVKVNLSA
+123 AVKVDLSS

-212 MMSEIN
+212 MLSEIN
-218 DIGAKLSDTI
+218 DIGEKLSDTI

-248 IVVITADG
+248 IVVITANG

-264 AKLVFG
+264 AKLVFD

-404 LETTNTPIVEKVDLI
+404 LETTKTPIVEKVDLV
-419 AVAREAEESISAL
+419 AVARDAEESISAL
-432 ARDKNVNIEISG
+432 ARDKNVNVEISG
-444 EGTVDM
+444 EGTVEM

-476 IVSVDEKADKVTLIV
+476 LVSVDEKADKVTLKV

-529 IVRGILEAYGGRLA
+529 IVKHVAELYGAKLTLSSTLGA
-543 FSARRQGGLV
+543 GTEI
-553 ARVTVPVREVSG
+553 TVSFKK
-565 ETSPLDDDSL
+565 
-575 ATGDN
+575 
-580 AVRDN
+580 
-585 RDETAS
+585 

>member
-6 IVTNVIIVVL
+6 IVTNVIIVVC
-16 ALLILFLSGISITKS
+16 ALLVLFLSGISITKS

-51 YSSYD
+51 YTSSD

-68 TVVDKAGKV
+68 TVIDKSGKV

-102 HGKTVAVTRRSDTTN
+102 HGKPVAVTRRSDTTN

-218 DIGAKLSDTI
+218 DIGEKLSDTI

-264 AKLVFG
+264 AKLVFD

-336 VKHGEEIRSE
+336 VKQGEEIRSE

-370 MKSKDGDIK
+370 MKSKDSDIK

-404 LETTNTPIVEKVDLI
+404 LETTKTPIVEKVDLV
-419 AVAREAEESISAL
+419 AVARDAEESISAL

-444 EGTVDM
+444 EGIVEM

-476 IVSVDEKADKVTLIV
+476 LVFVDEKADKVTLKV
-491 KDDGIGIDEENQS
+491 KDNGIGIDEENQS

-529 IVRGILEAYGGRLA
+529 IVKHVAELYGAKLTLSSTLGA
-543 FSARRQGGLV
+543 GTEI
-553 ARVTVPVREVSG
+553 TVSFKK
-565 ETSPLDDDSL
+565 
-575 ATGDN
+575 
-580 AVRDN
+580 
-585 RDETAS
+585 

>member
-6 IVTNVIIVVL
+6 IVTNVIIVVF

-37 EERIIDVTNIYAEN
+37 EERIIDVANIYAEN
-51 YSSYD
+51 YTSSD

-68 TVVDKAGKV
+68 TVVDKSGKV

-102 HGKTVAVTRRSDTTN
+102 HGKPVAVTRRSDTTN

-123 AVKVNLSA
+123 AVKVDLSA

-212 MMSEIN
+212 MLSEIN
-218 DIGAKLSDTI
+218 DIGEKLSDTI

-241 LNNVSDG
+241 LNNVSNG
-248 IVVITADG
+248 IVVITANG

-264 AKLVFG
+264 AKLVFD

-370 MKSKDGDIK
+370 MKSKDDDIR
-379 TLSAKIDKEVNR
+379 TLSSKIDKEVNR

-404 LETTNTPIVEKVDLI
+404 LETTKTPIVEKVDLV
-419 AVAREAEESISAL
+419 AVAYDAEESISAL
-432 ARDKNVNIEISG
+432 ARAKNVNIEISG
-444 EGTVDM
+444 EGTVEM

-476 IVSVDEKADKVTLIV
+476 FVSVDEKSDKVTLKV

-529 IVRGILEAYGGRLA
+529 IVKH
-543 FSARRQGGLV
+543 V
-553 ARVTVPVREVSG
+553 AELYDAKLTLSSTLGAGTEITVSFKK
-565 ETSPLDDDSL
+565 
-575 ATGDN
+575 
-580 AVRDN
+580 
-585 RDETAS
+585 

>member
-6 IVTNVIIVVL
+6 IVTNVIIVVF

-31 IYKKQA
+31 INKKQA
-37 EERIIDVTNIYAEN
+37 EERIIDVANIYAEN
-51 YSSYD
+51 YTSSD

-102 HGKTVAVTRRSDTTN
+102 HGKPVAVTRRSDTTN

-123 AVKVNLSA
+123 AVKVDLSA

-177 SLVKPMAEIKNS
+177 SLVKPMAEIKNN

-212 MMSEIN
+212 MLSEIN
-218 DIGAKLSDTI
+218 DIGEKLSDTI

-248 IVVITADG
+248 IVVITREG

-264 AKLVFG
+264 AKLVFD

-370 MKSKDGDIK
+370 MKSKDDDIR
-379 TLSAKIDKEVNR
+379 TLSSKIDKEVNR

-404 LETTNTPIVEKVDLI
+404 LETTKTPIVEKVDLV
-419 AVAREAEESISAL
+419 AVAYDAEESISAL
-432 ARDKNVNIEISG
+432 ARNKNVNIEISG
-444 EGTVDM
+444 EGVVEM

-476 IVSVDEKADKVTLIV
+476 LVSVDEMSDKVTLKV

-529 IVRGILEAYGGRLA
+529 IVKH
-543 FSARRQGGLV
+543 V
-553 ARVTVPVREVSG
+553 AELYDAKLTLSSTLGAGTEITVSFKK
-565 ETSPLDDDSL
+565 
-575 ATGDN
+575 
-580 AVRDN
+580 
-585 RDETAS
+585 

>member
-6 IVTNVIIVVL
+6 IVTNVIIVVF
-16 ALLILFLSGISITKS
+16 ALLVLFLSGISITKS

-37 EERIIDVTNIYAEN
+37 EERIIDVANIYAEN
-51 YSSYD
+51 YTSSD

-68 TVVDKAGKV
+68 TVIDKSGKV

-102 HGKTVAVTRRSDTTN
+102 HGKPVAVTRRSDTTN

-123 AVKVNLSA
+123 AVKVDLSA

-212 MMSEIN
+212 MLSEIN
-218 DIGAKLSDTI
+218 DIGEKLSDTI

-248 IVVITADG
+248 IVVITAEG

-264 AKLVFG
+264 AKLVFD

-336 VKHGEEIRSE
+336 VKQGEEIRSE

-404 LETTNTPIVEKVDLI
+404 LETTKTPIVEKVDLV
-419 AVAREAEESISAL
+419 AVARDAEESISAL
-432 ARDKNVNIEISG
+432 ARAKNVNIEISG
-444 EGTVDM
+444 EGTVEM

-476 IVSVDEKADKVTLIV
+476 FVSVDEKTDKVTLKV

-529 IVRGILEAYGGRLA
+529 IVKHVAELYGAKLTLSSTLGA
-543 FSARRQGGLV
+543 GTEI
-553 ARVTVPVREVSG
+553 TVSFKK
-565 ETSPLDDDSL
+565 
-575 ATGDN
+575 
-580 AVRDN
+580 
-585 RDETAS
+585 

>member
-6 IVTNVIIVVL
+6 IVTNVIIVVF

-37 EERIIDVTNIYAEN
+37 EERIIDVANIYAEN
-51 YSSYD
+51 YTSSD

-68 TVVDKAGKV
+68 TVVDKSGKV

-102 HGKTVAVTRRSDTTN
+102 HGKPVAVTRRSDTTN

-123 AVKVNLSA
+123 AVKVDLSA

-177 SLVKPMAEIKNS
+177 SLVKPMAEIKNN

-212 MMSEIN
+212 MLSEIN
-218 DIGAKLSDTI
+218 DIGEKLSDTI

-248 IVVITADG
+248 IVVITREG

-264 AKLVFG
+264 AKLVFD

-370 MKSKDGDIK
+370 MKSKDGDIR

-404 LETTNTPIVEKVDLI
+404 LETTKTPIVEKVDLV
-419 AVAREAEESISAL
+419 AVAYDAEESISAL
-432 ARDKNVNIEISG
+432 ARNKNVNIEISG
-444 EGTVDM
+444 EGVVEM

-476 IVSVDEKADKVTLIV
+476 FVSVDEKSDKVTLKV

-529 IVRGILEAYGGRLA
+529 IVKH
-543 FSARRQGGLV
+543 V
-553 ARVTVPVREVSG
+553 AELYDAKLTLSSTLGAGTEITVSFKK
-565 ETSPLDDDSL
+565 
-575 ATGDN
+575 
-580 AVRDN
+580 
-585 RDETAS
+585 

>member
-6 IVTNVIIVVL
+6 IVTNVIIVVF
-16 ALLILFLSGISITKS
+16 ALLVLFLSGISITKS

-37 EERIIDVTNIYAEN
+37 EERIIDVANIYAEN
-51 YSSYD
+51 YTSFD

-68 TVVDKAGKV
+68 TVVDKSGKV

-102 HGKTVAVTRRSDTTN
+102 HGKSVAVTRRSDTTN

-123 AVKVNLSA
+123 AVKVNLSS

-162 AAIIAAVILSVVLTK
+162 AAIIAAVILSIVLTK

-218 DIGAKLSDTI
+218 DIGEKLSDTI

-256 NIEVMNDN
+256 NIKIMNDN
-264 AKLVFG
+264 AKLVFD

-336 VKHGEEIRSE
+336 VKQGEEIRSE

-370 MKSKDGDIK
+370 MKSKDDDIR
-379 TLSAKIDKEVNR
+379 TLSSKIDKEVNR

-404 LETTNTPIVEKVDLI
+404 LETTKTPIVEKVDLV
-419 AVAREAEESISAL
+419 AVAYDAEESISAL

-462 MENAVRYNEDGGHV
+462 MENAVRYNDDGGHV
-476 IVSVDEKADKVTLIV
+476 IVSVDEKADKVTLKV

-529 IVRGILEAYGGRLA
+529 IVKHVAELYDAKLILSSTLGAGTEI
-543 FSARRQGGLV
+543 
-553 ARVTVPVREVSG
+553 TVSFKK
-565 ETSPLDDDSL
+565 
-575 ATGDN
+575 
-580 AVRDN
+580 
-585 RDETAS
+585 

>member
-6 IVTNVIIVVL
+6 IVTNVIIVVF

-31 IYKKQA
+31 INKKQA
-37 EERIIDVTNIYAEN
+37 EERIIDVANIYAEN
-51 YSSYD
+51 YTSSD

-102 HGKTVAVTRRSDTTN
+102 HGKPVAVTRRSDTTN

-123 AVKVNLSA
+123 AVKVDLSS

-162 AAIIAAVILSVVLTK
+162 AAIFAAVILSVVLTK

-212 MMSEIN
+212 MLSEIN
-218 DIGAKLSDTI
+218 DIGEKLSDTI

-248 IVVITADG
+248 IVVITANG

-264 AKLVFG
+264 AKLVFE

-370 MKSKDGDIK
+370 MKSKDDDIK
-379 TLSAKIDKEVNR
+379 MLSSKIDKEVNR
-391 VVSLIDDMLNLSK
+391 IVSLIDDMLNLSK
-404 LETTNTPIVEKVDLI
+404 LETTKTPIVEKVDLV
-419 AVAREAEESISAL
+419 AVARDAEESISAL
-432 ARDKNVNIEISG
+432 ARAKNVNIEISG
-444 EGTVDM
+444 EGTVEM

-476 IVSVDEKADKVTLIV
+476 LVSVDEKADKVTLKV

-529 IVRGILEAYGGRLA
+529 IVKH
-543 FSARRQGGLV
+543 V
-553 ARVTVPVREVSG
+553 AELYDAKLTLSSTLGAGTEITVSFKK
-565 ETSPLDDDSL
+565 
-575 ATGDN
+575 
-580 AVRDN
+580 
-585 RDETAS
+585 

>member
-6 IVTNVIIVVL
+6 IVTNVIIVVF
-16 ALLILFLSGISITKS
+16 ALLVLFLSGISITKS

-37 EERIIDVTNIYAEN
+37 EERIIDVANIYAEN
-51 YSSYD
+51 YTSFD
-56 KVVKNVPKDYRV
+56 NVVKNVPKDYRV
-68 TVVDKAGKV
+68 TVVDKSGKV

-102 HGKTVAVTRRSDTTN
+102 HGKSVAVTRRSDTTN

-123 AVKVNLSA
+123 AVKVNLSL

-162 AAIIAAVILSVVLTK
+162 AAIIAAVILSIVLTK

-189 LIALNNGTFT
+189 LIALKNGTFT

-218 DIGAKLSDTI
+218 DIGEKLSDTI

-256 NIEVMNDN
+256 NIEIMNDN
-264 AKLVFG
+264 AKLVFD

-336 VKHGEEIRSE
+336 VKLGEEIRSE

-370 MKSKDGDIK
+370 MKSKDDDIR
-379 TLSAKIDKEVNR
+379 TLSSKIDKEVNR

-404 LETTNTPIVEKVDLI
+404 LETTKTPIVEKVDLV
-419 AVAREAEESISAL
+419 AVAYDAEESISAL

-444 EGTVDM
+444 KGTVDM

-476 IVSVDEKADKVTLIV
+476 IVSVDEKADKVTLKV

-529 IVRGILEAYGGRLA
+529 IVKHVAELYGAKLTLSSTLGA
-543 FSARRQGGLV
+543 GTEI
-553 ARVTVPVREVSG
+553 TVSFKK
-565 ETSPLDDDSL
+565 
-575 ATGDN
+575 
-580 AVRDN
+580 
-585 RDETAS
+585 

>member
-6 IVTNVIIVVL
+6 IITNVIIVVF

-31 IYKKQA
+31 INKKQA
-37 EERIIDVTNIYAEN
+37 EERIIDVANIYAEN
-51 YSSYD
+51 YTSSD

-68 TVVDKAGKV
+68 TVVDKSGKV

-102 HGKTVAVTRRSDTTN
+102 HGKPVAVTRRSDTTN

-212 MMSEIN
+212 MLSEIN
-218 DIGAKLSDTI
+218 DIGEKLSDTI

-248 IVVITADG
+248 IVVITANG

-264 AKLVFG
+264 AKLVFD

-305 EFTTAAHDVYLTS
+305 EFTTAAHDIYLTS

-370 MKSKDGDIK
+370 MKSKDDDIR

-391 VVSLIDDMLNLSK
+391 IVSLIDDMLNLSK
-404 LETTNTPIVEKVDLI
+404 LETTKTPIVEKVDLV
-419 AVAREAEESISAL
+419 AVAYDAEESISAL

-444 EGTVDM
+444 KGTVEM

-476 IVSVDEKADKVTLIV
+476 FVSVDEKADKVTLKV

-529 IVRGILEAYGGRLA
+529 IVKHVAELYGAKLTLSSTLGA
-543 FSARRQGGLV
+543 GTEI
-553 ARVTVPVREVSG
+553 TVSFKK
-565 ETSPLDDDSL
+565 
-575 ATGDN
+575 
-580 AVRDN
+580 
-585 RDETAS
+585 

>member
-370 MKSKDGDIK
+370 IKSKDGDIK

-404 LETTNTPIVEKVDLI
+404 LETTKTPIVEKVDLI

-444 EGTVDM
+444 EGTVEM

-476 IVSVDEKADKVTLIV
+476 FVSVDEKTDKITLKV

-529 IVRGILEAYGGRLA
+529 IVKHVAELYGAKLTLSSTLGA
-543 FSARRQGGLV
+543 GTEI
-553 ARVTVPVREVSG
+553 TVSFKK
-565 ETSPLDDDSL
+565 
-575 ATGDN
+575 
-580 AVRDN
+580 
-585 RDETAS
+585 

>member
-6 IVTNVIIVVL
+6 IVTNVIIVVC
-16 ALLILFLSGISITKS
+16 ALLVLFLSGISITKS

-37 EERIIDVTNIYAEN
+37 EERIIDVANIYAEN
-51 YSSYD
+51 YTSSD

-68 TVVDKAGKV
+68 TVVDKSGKV

-102 HGKTVAVTRRSDTTN
+102 HGKPVAVTRRSDTTN

-212 MMSEIN
+212 MLSEIN
-218 DIGAKLSDTI
+218 DIGEKLSDTI

-248 IVVITADG
+248 IVVITAEG

-264 AKLVFG
+264 AKLVFD

-370 MKSKDGDIK
+370 IKSKDGDIK

-404 LETTNTPIVEKVDLI
+404 LETTKTPIVEKVDLV
-419 AVAREAEESISAL
+419 AVAHDAEESISAL

-444 EGTVDM
+444 EGTVEI

-476 IVSVDEKADKVTLIV
+476 FVSVDESADKVTLKV

-529 IVRGILEAYGGRLA
+529 IVKHVAELYGAKLTLSSTLGA
-543 FSARRQGGLV
+543 GTEI
-553 ARVTVPVREVSG
+553 TVSFKK
-565 ETSPLDDDSL
+565 
-575 ATGDN
+575 
-580 AVRDN
+580 
-585 RDETAS
+585 

>member
-6 IVTNVIIVVL
+6 IVTNVIIVVF
-16 ALLILFLSGISITKS
+16 ALLVLFLSGISITKS

-37 EERIIDVTNIYAEN
+37 EERIIDVANIYAEN
-51 YSSYD
+51 YTSSD

-102 HGKTVAVTRRSDTTN
+102 HGKPVAVTRRSDTTN

-123 AVKVNLSA
+123 AVKVDLSA

-212 MMSEIN
+212 MLSEIN
-218 DIGAKLSDTI
+218 DIGEKLSDTI

-264 AKLVFG
+264 AKLVFD

-336 VKHGEEIRSE
+336 VKQGEEIRSE

-370 MKSKDGDIK
+370 IKSKDGDIR

-404 LETTNTPIVEKVDLI
+404 LENTKTPIVEKVDLV
-419 AVAREAEESISAL
+419 AVAYDAEESISAL
-432 ARDKNVNIEISG
+432 ARAKNVNIEISG
-444 EGTVDM
+444 EGTVEM

-476 IVSVDEKADKVTLIV
+476 FVSVDEKSDKVTLKV

-529 IVRGILEAYGGRLA
+529 IVKH
-543 FSARRQGGLV
+543 V
-553 ARVTVPVREVSG
+553 AELYDAKLTLSSTLGAGTEITISFKK
-565 ETSPLDDDSL
+565 
-575 ATGDN
+575 
-580 AVRDN
+580 
-585 RDETAS
+585 